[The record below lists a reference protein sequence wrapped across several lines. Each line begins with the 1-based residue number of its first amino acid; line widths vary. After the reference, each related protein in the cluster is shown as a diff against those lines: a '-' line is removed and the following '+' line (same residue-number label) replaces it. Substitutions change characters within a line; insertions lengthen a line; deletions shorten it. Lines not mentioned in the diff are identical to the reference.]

1 MKKSLLALAV
11 LGAFAGAA
19 SAQSSVTVYGK
30 VDMGLGKTIASED
43 KQVRDAAGSRLGFRG
58 VEDLGGGLA
67 AVFGFEHRFNP
78 DTGTD
83 ATGGSTFW
91 NGYSNVGLRGGFGA
105 VTLGRHYTAAFTD
118 IQNQID
124 PFGGDTVAA
133 LRGVGIIPG
142 SGTGANAAIAKVRV
156 ADSIRYDIAAAGFK
170 VAATIAEATQPGCTT
185 ACPDR
190 PFSVAGSYAGG
201 PLFVGF
207 GYENP
212 QGANDKIW
220 TLGGRYTFAP
230 VTLRAGFSSGTNN
243 ASNKLR
249 SFLVGAS
256 IKVGAAGDILAGY
269 AVAKN
274 RTTNTDISKRLG
286 LGYRHNLSKRTFL
299 YADFARESV
308 NAAALVAGSTNNFEK
323 NGYDFG
329 IQHNF

>member
-30 VDMGLGKTIASED
+30 VDMGLGKTIGSKD
-43 KQVRDAAGSRLGFRG
+43 KQVRDAGGSRLGFRG

-83 ATGGSTFW
+83 ASGAAGKFW

-118 IQNQID
+118 VQNQVD
-124 PFGGDTVAA
+124 PFGGDTIAA
-133 LRGVGIIPG
+133 LRDIGMRQ
-142 SGTGANAAIAKVRV
+142 GTTSKVRV
-156 ADSIRYDIAAAGFK
+156 DDSIRYDIAAAGFK
-170 VAATIAEATQPGCTT
+170 FAATIAEASQAG
-185 ACPDR
+185 ANAGPDR
-190 PFSVAGSYAGG
+190 PFSIAGSYAGG
-201 PLFVGF
+201 PLWVGL

-212 QGANDKIW
+212 ANANDKLTSAGI
-220 TLGGRYTFAP
+220 RYTFAP
-230 VTLRAGFSSGTNN
+230 VTLRAGLSNGTDGSNN
-243 ASNKLR
+243 KVKGYLI
-249 SFLVGAS
+249 GATVN
-256 IKVGAAGDILAGY
+256 VGAAGAILAGY
-269 AVAKN
+269 STVKTASTTQAK
-274 RTTNTDISKRLG
+274 KLA

-299 YADFARESV
+299 YADFARDSKV
-308 NAAALVAGSTNNFEK
+308 AAEK
-323 NGYDFG
+323 TGYDFG